1 MLPSLPGLEPTPSGV
16 IGFRLV
22 HALAADESTGSTF
35 RLAYTG
41 GPPSS
46 ADLSTLAGLVN
57 TAWGDNLASFM
68 SDAGLL
74 VETQARDLA
83 NPSTTIGNSVAGI
96 DGTRSGGTADI
107 ARSAVQFFR
116 PDRTF
121 RGSRPKMFLPYGVDA
136 DVSGGFQWTTAFVTD
151 LQIALNAFYAAL
163 DGGVGGST
171 HLALPVCVSYS
182 HGFTVVTS
190 GTTGRA
196 RNVPTPRVPPLV
208 TASLGIE
215 VSSRIGTQRRRIAA
229 S

>member
-1 MLPSLPGLEPTPSGV
+1 M
-16 IGFRLV
+16 IGFRLI
-22 HALAADESTGSTF
+22 HAIADDESTGSTF
-35 RLAYTG
+35 RIAYTG

-46 ADLSTLAGLVN
+46 ADLAALAGDVV
-57 TAWGDNLASFM
+57 TAWGDNLQSFL
-68 SDAGLL
+68 SSEGLL
-74 VETQARDLA
+74 VEVQARDLA
-83 NPSTTIGNSVAGI
+83 NPSTTIGNSVAGT
-96 DGTRSGGTADI
+96 DGTRSGSITDI

-121 RGSRPKMFLPYGVDA
+121 RGSRPKLFLPYGVDG
-136 DVSGGFQWTTAFVTD
+136 DVTGGWTWSTGFVTD

-163 DGGVGGST
+163 DGQVSGST
-171 HLALPVCVSYS
+171 HLGLPVCVSYS

-196 RNVPTPRVPPLV
+196 RNVPTPRDPPLV

-215 VSSRIGTQRRRIAA
+215 VTPRIGTQRRRISA